1 LRSNKPFKKDNP
13 MTPTETVTRNSGLK
27 VINLTVTKEGKIERK
42 MPNVSPQA
50 QLNNTLLEALCP
62 GIHVASVTVT
72 TEPLDQVERA
82 RVESSLSQFTV
93 DGTDYRLIGA
103 SGSAKNGKYYA
114 VDARHER
121 PLAARFAQ
129 WPQAAVTYFGIL
141 VSPCQVRIQIPDGRV
156 TVVPDHELGTNDC
169 RGWLRKSIFDKL
181 SLPNGRFYQ
190 FRLAFAETQAKGSF
204 KVMSDEVADA
214 LDTDVVLPAS
224 SVKPEYKGPS
234 KVISWLIGEARTF
247 AGEMVL
253 GIREY
258 SRPLNFESSYTV
270 VQHAPEDSFE
280 LEIKPYALAQT
291 SKLKALLE
299 DRDYVG
305 LFELLGISETQRPL
319 GDDMPAEDPE
329 ATSIERTVL
338 EGVLKADPTG
348 FLVQHPWINNQLER
362 ILARWAFK
370 VCTAGGFEM
379 PAFALAD
386 DGYLAV
392 HDGKVYSG
400 SDWMPQDRAI
410 NALETQRGLVVR
422 YPVRM
427 KEDLLPYTKI
437 ADDEL
442 RSLLAAD
449 LNRQGC
455 PVSDE
460 LASRLAS
467 EHIELEGTFTL
478 HSKTAAKNGGD
489 YDFDFVC
496 VIEGDRFPRF
506 VENRFRHIG
515 NGAIEKTKAKKAR
528 SPWWNLPQVAVGAMG
543 NQIGSITDLMTQCL
557 AAGREDY
564 HRELAEQLQLALDQ
578 LKHGV
583 TPDQEKIRSIREQIK
598 QTPAAHWLRAKKV
611 RSVKDLPERFDSPA
625 TDRIGGMYNLVRKEL
640 TDFFSNR
647 MPVSQFRGLV
657 QGYEFTQAM
666 ADECRRLNRAW
677 ALTIQAGIE
686 KKKLLSGNV
695 QQAEE
700 AFESGKNDQERRP
713 KLLHTLCQARAA
725 MTSYDQQWQ
734 EEIRSLIWLVR
745 TWAAHKEENRMGWL
759 QALHTI
765 VCGTRNDQASGAL
778 PFYAFPNEL
787 LKAIVERTGGRP
799 VQLAV
804 PKVSDGVVEIDEEGR
819 CFLIENVADESGAE
833 FTRMTFLLAVT
844 PDGKVIYDGGRVQ
857 WVHPFPYEAGAAEA
871 HNGRVEMPGSRQLP
885 QVVLPRKSA

>member
-1 LRSNKPFKKDNP
+1 
-13 MTPTETVTRNSGLK
+13 MTTSTTLTTNSGLT
-27 VINLTVTKEGKIERK
+27 VINLMVTKEGKIERK
-42 MPNVSPQA
+42 MPNLSPQA

-62 GIHVASVTVT
+62 GIRVASVSVT
-72 TEPLDQVERA
+72 PEPLDQVERA
-82 RVESSLSQFTV
+82 RVESTLSRFSV
-93 DGTDYRLIGA
+93 EGTEYRLIGA

-114 VDARHER
+114 VDARFER
-121 PLAARFAQ
+121 PLAARFSD

-141 VSPCQVRIQIPDGRV
+141 VSPCQVRMQIPHGRV

-169 RGWLRKSIFDKL
+169 RGWLRESLFDKL
-181 SLPNGRFYQ
+181 GLPTGRFYQ
-190 FRLAFAETQAKGSF
+190 FRLAFAQTQAKGSF
-204 KVMSDEVADA
+204 KIMPDEVADA
-214 LDTDVVLPAS
+214 LDTDVVLPVS

-234 KVISWLIGEARTF
+234 KLIAWLTGEARTF
-247 AGEMVL
+247 AGQMVL

-270 VQHAPEDSFE
+270 IQHAPEDSFE
-280 LEIKPYALAQT
+280 LEIKPHALAQT
-291 SKLKALLE
+291 ARLKDFLE
-299 DRDYVG
+299 NRDFTG

-319 GDDMPAEDPE
+319 VDEMPAEEED
-329 ATSIERTVL
+329 ATSVERTVL

-348 FLVQHPWINNQLER
+348 FLVQHPWVNNQLER
-362 ILARWAFK
+362 VLAKWAFK

-386 DGYLAV
+386 DGYLFV
-392 HDGKVYSG
+392 HAGKVYSG
-400 SDWMPQDRAI
+400 SDWMPQERSI
-410 NALETQRGLVVR
+410 NSLATDRGLVVR

-437 ADDEL
+437 TTSEL
-442 RSLLAAD
+442 RQLLIREFD
-449 LNRQGC
+449 RQGC
-455 PVSDE
+455 PAMDA
-460 LASRLAS
+460 LAERIAT
-467 EHIELEGTFTL
+467 EQIELEGTFIL

-496 VIEGDRFPRF
+496 VVEGDCFPRF
-506 VENRFRHIG
+506 VEHRFNHKG
-515 NGAIEKTKAKKAR
+515 NGAIEKTKARKAR

-557 AAGREDY
+557 AAGRDDF

-583 TPDQEKIRSIREQIK
+583 TPDQDKIRSIREQIK
-598 QTPAAHWLRAKKV
+598 QTPAAQWLRAKRV
-611 RSVKDLPERFDSPA
+611 RTVKDLPERFDCPA

-647 MPVSQFRGLV
+647 MPVAQFRGLV
-657 QGYEFTQAM
+657 QGYEFTAEM
-666 ADECRRLNRAW
+666 VDECRRLNRAW

-695 QQAEE
+695 QQAEA
-700 AFESGKNDQERRP
+700 AFESGKEDKERRP
-713 KLLHTLCQARAA
+713 ALLHSLCQARAA
-725 MTSYDQQWQ
+725 MSAYDQQWQ

-745 TWAAHKEENRMGWL
+745 TWAGHKTDNRMGWL

-765 VCGTRNDQASGAL
+765 VCGTKNEQSSGAL

-787 LKAIVERTGGRP
+787 LKAVVERTGGRP

-804 PKVSDGVVEIDEEGR
+804 PKVSEGMVEIDEEGR
-819 CFLIENVADESGAE
+819 CFLVETVAGESGQSY
-833 FTRMTFLLAVT
+833 TKMTFLLGVT
-844 PDGKVIYDGGRVQ
+844 PDGKIVYDGGRIQ
-857 WVHPFPYEAGAAEA
+857 WVHPFPYGSGAGEIR
-871 HNGRVEMPGSRQLP
+871 NGKLDVPGTRQRP
-885 QVVLPRKSA
+885 HVVQPGRPM

>member
-1 LRSNKPFKKDNP
+1 
-13 MTPTETVTRNSGLK
+13 MTTSTTVATKAGLK
-27 VINLTVTKEGKIERK
+27 VINLMVTKEGKIERK
-42 MPNVSPQA
+42 MPNLSPQA

-62 GIHVASVTVT
+62 GIKVASVTVT
-72 TEPLDQVERA
+72 PEPLDQVERA
-82 RVESSLSQFTV
+82 KVESTLSRFSL

-114 VDARHER
+114 VDARYER
-121 PLAARFAQ
+121 PLATRFSD

-141 VSPCQVRIQIPDGRV
+141 VSPCMVRMQIPEARV

-169 RGWLRKSIFDKL
+169 RGWLRKSMFDKL
-181 SLPNGRFYQ
+181 GLPAGRFYQ
-190 FRLAFAETQAKGSF
+190 FRLAFAQTQAKGSF
-204 KVMSDEVADA
+204 KIMPDEIADA
-214 LDTDVVLPAS
+214 LETDVVLPVS

-234 KVISWLIGEARTF
+234 KLIAWLTGEARTF

-253 GIREY
+253 GIREC
-258 SRPLNFESSYTV
+258 SRPLSFDSSYTV

-280 LEIKPYALAQT
+280 LEIKPHALTQT
-291 SKLKALLE
+291 AKLKDFLE
-299 DRDYVG
+299 DRDFTG

-319 GDDMPAEDPE
+319 VDEMPAEDEE
-329 ATSIERTVL
+329 ATSVERTVL

-348 FLVQHPWINNQLER
+348 FLVQHPWVNNQLER

-386 DGYLAV
+386 DGYLFL
-392 HDGKVYSG
+392 HDQKVYSG
-400 SDWMPQDRAI
+400 SDWMPQDRSI
-410 NALETQRGLVVR
+410 NPLETGRGLVVR

-437 ADDEL
+437 TTSEL
-442 RSLLAAD
+442 RQLLHRE
-449 LNRQGC
+449 LERQGC
-455 PVSDE
+455 PITDD
-460 LASRLAS
+460 LANRIAT
-467 EHIELEGTFTL
+467 EQIELEGTFTL

-489 YDFDFVC
+489 YDFDFIC
-496 VIEGDRFPRF
+496 VVEGDRFPRF
-506 VENRFRHIG
+506 VEHRFNYAGRD
-515 NGAIEKTKAKKAR
+515 AIAKTKAKKAR

-564 HRELAEQLQLALDQ
+564 HRELVEQLQLALDQ

-583 TPDQEKIRSIREQIK
+583 TPDQDKIRSIRELIK
-598 QTPAAHWLRAKKV
+598 QTPAAQWLRAKRV
-611 RSVKDLPERFDSPA
+611 RSVRDLPEHFDSPA

-647 MPVSQFRGLV
+647 MPVGQFRGLV
-657 QGYEFTQAM
+657 QGYEFTEAM
-666 ADECRRLNRAW
+666 VDECRRLNRAW
-677 ALTIQAGIE
+677 ALTVQAGIE

-695 QQAEE
+695 RQAEE
-700 AFESGKNDQERRP
+700 AFESGKEDKERRS
-713 KLLHTLCQARAA
+713 KLLHALCQARAA
-725 MTSYDQQWQ
+725 LTAYDQQWQ

-759 QALHTI
+759 QALHTV
-765 VCGTRNDQASGAL
+765 VCGTKNDQASGSL

-804 PKVSDGVVEIDEEGR
+804 PRVGEGVVEIDGEGR
-819 CFLIENVADESGAE
+819 CFLVETIMGEGGQNY
-833 FTRMTFLLAVT
+833 TKMTFLLAVT
-844 PDGKVIYDGGRVQ
+844 PDGKVMYDGGRIQ
-857 WVHPFPYEAGAAEA
+857 WVHPFPCNAGTAEIRG
-871 HNGRVEMPGSRQLP
+871 GRVEVPGSRQLP
-885 QVVLPRKSA
+885 RVVQPSRSM

>member
-1 LRSNKPFKKDNP
+1 
-13 MTPTETVTRNSGLK
+13 MTSPAPVTTSSGLK
-27 VINLTVTKEGKIERK
+27 VLSLKVTKEGKIERK
-42 MPNVSPQA
+42 MPNLSPQA

-62 GIHVASVTVT
+62 GIKVASVSVT
-72 TEPLDQVERA
+72 AEPLDQVERA
-82 RVESSLSQFTV
+82 KVESTLSRFAI
-93 DGTDYRLIGA
+93 DGTEYRLIGA

-114 VDARHER
+114 VDARYER
-121 PLAARFAQ
+121 PLAARFSD

-141 VSPCQVRIQIPDGRV
+141 VSPCMVRMQIPNGRV

-181 SLPNGRFYQ
+181 GLPENRFYQ
-190 FRLAFAETQAKGSF
+190 FRLAFAQTQAKGSF
-204 KVMSDEVADA
+204 KIMADEVADA
-214 LDTDVVLPAS
+214 LDTDVILPVS

-234 KVISWLIGEARTF
+234 KLLAWLTGEARTF

-258 SRPLNFESSYTV
+258 SRRLAFESSYTV

-291 SKLKALLE
+291 AKLKDLLE
-299 DRDYVG
+299 SRDHAG

-319 GDDMPAEDPE
+319 VDEMPAEDDE
-329 ATSIERTVL
+329 ATSVERTVL

-348 FLVQHPWINNQLER
+348 FLIQHPWVNNQLER

-386 DGYLAV
+386 DGYLLL
-392 HDGKVYSG
+392 HNGQVYSG
-400 SDWMPQDRAI
+400 SDWMPQDRSI
-410 NALETQRGLVVR
+410 NALATDRGLVVR

-437 ADDEL
+437 PPTEA
-442 RSLLAAD
+442 RHLLANELA
-449 LNRQGC
+449 RQGC
-455 PVSDE
+455 PNAE
-460 LASRLAS
+460 ALAARVTSMQL
-467 EHIELEGTFTL
+467 ELEGTFVL

-496 VIEGDRFPRF
+496 VVEGDRFPRF
-506 VENRFRHIG
+506 VEHRFQYKG
-515 NGAIEKTKAKKAR
+515 NGSVEKTKAKKAR

-543 NQIGSITDLMTQCL
+543 NQIGTITDLMTQCL
-557 AAGREDY
+557 AAGRDDC
-564 HRELAEQLQLALDQ
+564 HRELVEQLQLALDQ

-583 TPDQEKIRSIREQIK
+583 TPDQDKIRAIREQIK
-598 QTPAAHWLRAKKV
+598 QTPAAQWLRAKRF
-611 RSVKDLPERFDSPA
+611 RSLKDLPERVEGPA

-657 QGYEFTQAM
+657 QGYEFSQEM
-666 ADECRRLNRAW
+666 VDECRRVNRAW

-686 KKKLLSGNV
+686 KKKVLTAGV
-695 QQAEE
+695 QEAEA
-700 AFESGKNDQERRP
+700 AFESGKDNKEIRS

-725 MTSYDQQWQ
+725 LSSYDQQWQ
-734 EEIRSLIWLVR
+734 EEIRSLIWFVR
-745 TWAAHKEENRMGWL
+745 TWAARKEDNRMGWL

-765 VCGTRNDQASGAL
+765 VCGTKNDQASGAL

-799 VQLAV
+799 VQLAA
-804 PKVSDGVVEIDEEGR
+804 PKVCEGMVEMDEEGR
-819 CFLIENVADESGAE
+819 CFLVETVMGENGQSYSK
-833 FTRMTFLLAVT
+833 MTFLMALT
-844 PDGKVIYDGGRVQ
+844 PDGKVVYDGGRVQ
-857 WVHPFPYEAGAAEA
+857 WVHPFPCSAGMGEIR
-871 HNGRVEMPGSRQLP
+871 NGKLEVPGTRQLP
-885 QVVLPRKSA
+885 QVAPPVKPM

>member
-1 LRSNKPFKKDNP
+1 
-13 MTPTETVTRNSGLK
+13 MTPTETVSKNSGLK
-27 VINLTVTKEGKIERK
+27 VINLMVTKEGKIERK

-62 GIHVASVTVT
+62 GIQVASVTVT
-72 TEPLDQVERA
+72 PEPLDQVERA
-82 RVESSLSQFTV
+82 RVESTLAQFKI

-114 VDARHER
+114 VDVRHER
-121 PLAARFAQ
+121 PLAARFSQ

-141 VSPCQVRIQIPDGRV
+141 VSPCQVRIQIPNGRV

-181 SLPNGRFYQ
+181 SLPNDRFYQ
-190 FRLAFAETQAKGSF
+190 FRLAFAQTQAKGSF
-204 KVMSDEVADA
+204 KIMPDDVADA
-214 LDTDVVLPAS
+214 LDTDVILPVS

-234 KVISWLIGEARTF
+234 KLIAWLTGEARTF

-270 VQHAPEDSFE
+270 VQHAPEESFE

-291 SKLKALLE
+291 AKLKNFLE
-299 DRDYVG
+299 DRDFAG

-319 GDDMPAEDPE
+319 VDDMPAEDPE
-329 ATSIERTVL
+329 ATSVERTVL

-362 ILARWAFK
+362 VLARWAFK

-386 DGYLAV
+386 DGYLAL

-400 SDWMPQDRAI
+400 SDWMPQDRSISTLAT
-410 NALETQRGLVVR
+410 ERGLVVR
-422 YPVRM
+422 YPVRV

-437 ADDEL
+437 PTSEL
-442 RSLLAAD
+442 RTLIARD
-449 LNRQGC
+449 LDRQGC
-455 PVSDE
+455 PAMDT
-460 LASRLAS
+460 LASWIAADQ
-467 EHIELEGTFTL
+467 IELEGTFTL
-478 HSKTAAKNGGD
+478 HSRTAAKNGGD
-489 YDFDFVC
+489 YDFDLVC
-496 VIEGDRFPRF
+496 VVEGDRFPRF
-506 VENRFRHIG
+506 VEHRFNYKS

-557 AAGREDY
+557 AAGRDDF
-564 HRELAEQLQLALDQ
+564 HRDLAEQLQLALDQ

-583 TPDQEKIRSIREQIK
+583 TPDQEKIRAIREQIK
-598 QTPAAHWLRAKKV
+598 QTPAAQWLRAKRV
-611 RSVKDLPERFDSPA
+611 RSVKDMPERFECPT

-647 MPVSQFRGLV
+647 MPVGQFRGLV
-657 QGYEFTQAM
+657 QGYDFTQDM

-677 ALTIQAGIE
+677 ALTIQAGLE
-686 KKKLLSGNV
+686 RKKLLGGNA
-695 QQAEE
+695 QHAQD
-700 AFESGKNDQERRP
+700 AFESGKDDKERRS
-713 KLLHTLCQARAA
+713 KLLHSLCQARAA
-725 MTSYDQQWQ
+725 MTAYDQQWQ

-765 VCGTRNDQASGAL
+765 VCGTKNDQASGAL

-787 LKAIVERTGGRP
+787 LKAIVQRTGGRP

-804 PKVSDGVVEIDEEGR
+804 QKVSEGVVEIDEEGR
-819 CFLIENVADESGAE
+819 CFLVETIAGENGAE
-833 FTRMTFLLAVT
+833 YSKMTFLLAVT
-844 PDGKVIYDGGRVQ
+844 PDGKVVYDGGRVQ
-857 WVHPFPYEAGAAEA
+857 WVHPFPYEAGTGEIR
-871 HNGRVEMPGSRQLP
+871 NGNLEVPGTRQLP
-885 QVVLPRKSA
+885 HVVPTVKSA